1 MHRFVILIGFI
12 ALIAKAEVK
21 LPAVFSDHMVLQRSN
36 VTPVWGW
43 AEPGEKIKVQ
53 FADQIKNVFKST
65 SLTLPMGFK
74 SPLLQSYFVK

>member
-43 AEPGEKIKVQ
+43 SEPGEKIKVQ
-53 FADQIKNVFKST
+53 FADQIKNVTAGNDGKWIARLDAIEELGSAEI
-65 SLTLPMGFK
+65 
-74 SPLLQSYFVK
+74 